1 MTVKLRILGLSFVGV
16 SLLLGQSDA
25 EKRLNAAADSLTEAM
40 EMKDQGIPQDLL
52 NKSACLVL
60 VPGLK
65 KGAFIVGGSFGRG
78 FVTCRNSGGEG
89 WSAPASVRLEG
100 GSFGLQIG
108 GSETDLILLVMNEKG
123 VDKLLS
129 SKFTLG
135 ADASAAAGPVGR
147 TATAETDAQ
156 MRAEILAYSRSRGV
170 FAGISLK
177 GSTLRPDNN
186 ANKELYGK
194 EVSNKEVV
202 TAGMTAPAAAG
213 KLLSALNKYSPRKS
227 S

>member
-1 MTVKLRILGLSFVGV
+1 MF
-16 SLLLGQSDA
+16 
-25 EKRLNAAADSLTEAM
+25 TETM

-52 NKSACLVL
+52 NKSHCLVL
-60 VPGLK
+60 IPGLK

-78 FVTCRNSGGEG
+78 FVTCRSAGGEG

-108 GSETDLILLVMNEKG
+108 GSETDLILLVMNETG
-123 VDKLLS
+123 MGKLLS

-147 TATAETDAQ
+147 TAAAETDAQ
-156 MRAEILAYSRSRGV
+156 MRAEILAYSRARGV

-177 GSTLRPDNN
+177 GSTLRPDNR

-194 EVSNKEVV
+194 EVANRDVV
-202 TAGMTAPAAAG
+202 TSGMTPPAGAS
-213 KLLSALNKYSPRKS
+213 KLLSTLNKYSPRKAS
-227 S
+227 

>member
-1 MTVKLRILGLSFVGV
+1 VKLRILGLG
-16 SLLLGQSDA
+16 LLGVTLAWGESDS
-25 EKRLNAAADSLTEAM
+25 EKRLNAAADMFTETM

-52 NKSACLVL
+52 NKSHCIVL
-60 VPGLK
+60 IPGMK
-65 KGAFIVGGSFGRG
+65 KGAFIVGGSYGRG
-78 FVTCRNSGGEG
+78 FINCRAQSGVG

-129 SKFTLG
+129 SKFTIG

-147 TATAETDAQ
+147 TAAAETDAQ
-156 MRAEILAYSRSRGV
+156 MRAEILAWSRTRGA

-177 GSTLRPDNN
+177 GSTLRPDNST
-186 ANKELYGK
+186 NKELYGK
-194 EVSNKEVV
+194 EVANKDVV

-213 KLLSALNKYSPRKS
+213 KLLSILNKYSPRKS